1 MHSRRGFGL
10 TGWTVLRTSAACAA
24 AFVSIFILSFAPVRA
39 AVFNPETFTL
49 ANGMQ
54 VVVVTNRRAPVVAHM
69 VWYRVGAA
77 DEPAGKSGIAHFLE
91 HLMFKGTKT
100 IPPGEFSKIV
110 ARNGGRDNAF
120 TSQDYTAYFQI
131 VARDRLDLVMRMEAD
146 RMRNL
151 ILTDKE
157 VLPER
162 DVVLEE
168 RRSRTDNDPGS
179 QLYEAANAALY
190 LNHPYRNPVIGWKHE
205 IERLTTEDALAFYRK
220 YYAPNNA
227 ILVVAGDVDARELR
241 PLAEKYYGVLER
253 GPDIV
258 RDRVDEP
265 AHHADRKVEL
275 RSRRVRQPSWSRTWL
290 APSYR
295 TAKGN
300 EAYALQVL
308 ERIIDGGATTRLY
321 RELVVK
327 QGIAASVG
335 AWYSADS
342 YDMGSFGVSI
352 SPRPGKTLEEAEAA
366 LKREIEK
373 LLRDGVT
380 DEEVARAKK
389 AMVARAVYAR
399 DSLRAAP
406 NLFGR
411 ALTTGRT
418 VKDVEAWPER
428 IAAVTREEVERAARA
443 LLRSRRAVTSVLLPA
458 ERKEG

>member
-1 MHSRRGFGL
+1 MHSVRKLFPLVRLGL
-10 TGWTVLRTSAACAA
+10 LGPVALMAVVLASP
-24 AFVSIFILSFAPVRA
+24 VSA

-77 DEPAGKSGIAHFLE
+77 DEPVGKSGIAHFLE

-110 ARNGGRDNAF
+110 ARNGGQDNAF

-131 VARDRLDLVMRMEAD
+131 VARDRLDLVMRIEAD

-151 ILTDKE
+151 VLTDKE

-168 RRSRTDNDPGS
+168 RRTRTDNDPGA
-179 QLYEAANAALY
+179 QLYESSQAALFM
-190 LNHPYRNPVIGWKHE
+190 NHPYGNPVIGWKHE
-205 IERLTTEDALAFYRK
+205 IEKLNTEDALAFYRRF
-220 YYAPNNA
+220 YAPNNA
-227 ILVVAGDVDARELR
+227 ILIVSGDVDAKELR
-241 PLAEKYYGVLER
+241 PLAEKYYGVIKR

-258 RDRVDEP
+258 RKRVQEP
-265 AHHADRKVEL
+265 AQHAGRRVEL
-275 RSRRVRQPSWSRTWL
+275 RSKQVRQPSWSRTWL

-295 TAKGN
+295 LAKGN

-308 ERIIDGGATTRLY
+308 ERILGGGATTRLY
-321 RELVVK
+321 RELVVV
-327 QGIAASVG
+327 QGVASSVD
-335 AWYSADS
+335 AWYSPDQF
-342 YDMGSFGVSI
+342 DLGSFGVSV
-352 SPRPGKTLEEAEAA
+352 SPRPGRTLDEAETA
-366 LKREIEK
+366 LRLQIEK
-373 LLRDGVT
+373 LLQGGIT
-380 DEEVARAKK
+380 DDEVARAKK
-389 AMVARAVYAR
+389 SMVSSAIYAL

-406 NLFGR
+406 NVLGR

-418 VKDVEAWPER
+418 VADVEAWPDR
-428 IAAVTREEVERAARA
+428 IAAVTRAEIEKAARS
-443 LLRSRRAVTSVLLPA
+443 LFRSDRSVTSVLLPDG
-458 ERKEG
+458 RKEG